1 VTRAALAVLA
11 VLAFAACGGGGDSA
25 KTTGETFATAPPPTS
40 APSGPGTTSPGT
52 APPATAPPSG
62 PEAALQSFKTPTGNI
77 GCYLDDHSV
86 RCDIHEH
93 SYTPP
98 PKPASCDLEWGD
110 AIGLS
115 EVGSATFACHGDTVF
130 DQSAPALPYG
140 SRARQGPMVCTSAEN
155 GVNCVREGTGHGFFI
170 SRQGFN
176 LS

>member
-1 VTRAALAVLA
+1 V
-11 VLAFAACGGGGDSA
+11 
-25 KTTGETFATAPPPTS
+25 
-40 APSGPGTTSPGT
+40 
-52 APPATAPPSG
+52 
-62 PEAALQSFKTPTGNI
+62 ALQSFKSPTGNI
-77 GCYLDDHSV
+77 ACYLDDHSV
-86 RCDIHEH
+86 RCDIHEYNY
-93 SYTPP
+93 SPP

-130 DQSAPALPYG
+130 DPSAPVLPYG
-140 SRARQGPMVCTSAEN
+140 SRTRQGPMVCTSAEN